1 MIVIDTNIVLD
12 AFVFDDPGSDAL
24 KAALEGRQIRWLT
37 TRPMRDELDRVLAY
51 PLIVKRL
58 LRGQRGADDV
68 LAQFDAKAEIVEVA
82 ARAPM
87 RCRDPDDQ
95 TFVALARAHKAA
107 LLSKDRALLCLS
119 KRLLAQGVRV
129 QSSFEISP

>member
-12 AFVFDDPGSDAL
+12 AFVFDDPGSVAL
-24 KAALEGRQIRWLT
+24 KAALEGRQIRWLA
-37 TRPMRDELDRVLAY
+37 TRPMRDELERVLAY
-51 PLIVKRL
+51 PLIVRRL
-58 LRGQRGADDV
+58 LRGQRGADEV

-95 TFVALARAHKAA
+95 KFVDLALAHKAA

-129 QSSFEISP
+129 QSSFEIST

>member
-12 AFVFDDPGSDAL
+12 AFVFDDPGSVAL
-24 KAALEGRQIRWLT
+24 EAALEGRQIRWLA
-37 TRPMRDELDRVLAY
+37 TRPMRDELERVLAY

-58 LRGQRGADDV
+58 LRGQRGADEV

-95 TFVALARAHKAA
+95 KFVDLALAHKAA

>member
-51 PLIVKRL
+51 PLIVRRL
-58 LRGQRGADDV
+58 LRGQRGADEV

-95 TFVALARAHKAA
+95 KFVDLALAHKAA

>member
-1 MIVIDTNIVLD
+1 MIVIDTNLVLD
-12 AFVFDDPGSDAL
+12 ACVFDDPGSVAL
-24 KAALEGRQIRWLT
+24 EAALEGRQIRWLA
-37 TRPMRDELDRVLAY
+37 TRPMRDELERVLAY

-95 TFVALARAHKAA
+95 KFVDLALAHKAA

>member
-12 AFVFDDPGSDAL
+12 AFVFDDPGSVAL
-24 KAALEGRQIRWLT
+24 KAALDSRQIRWLA
-37 TRPMRDELDRVLAY
+37 TRPMRDELERVLAY

-95 TFVALARAHKAA
+95 KFVDLALAHQAA

>member
-12 AFVFDDPGSDAL
+12 AFVFDDPGSVAL
-24 KAALEGRQIRWLT
+24 KAALEGRQIRWLA
-37 TRPMRDELDRVLAY
+37 TRPMRDELERVLAY
-51 PLIVKRL
+51 PLIVRRL

-95 TFVALARAHKAA
+95 KFVDLALAHKAA

>member
-12 AFVFDDPGSDAL
+12 AFVFDDPGSVAL
-24 KAALEGRQIRWLT
+24 KAALDVRQVRWLAT
-37 TRPMRDELDRVLAY
+37 QPMRDELARVLSY

-58 LRGQRGADDV
+58 LRAGRSAAEV
-68 LAQFDAKAEIVEVA
+68 LAQFDARAEIVDVA
-82 ARAPM
+82 ARAAM

-95 TFVALARAHKAA
+95 KFVDLALAYKAA

-129 QSSFEISP
+129 QAHH

>member
-12 AFVFDDPGSDAL
+12 AFVFDDPGSIPL
-24 KAALEGRQIRWLT
+24 KAALEGRQIRWLA
-37 TRPMRDELDRVLAY
+37 TRPMREELERVLAY

-58 LRGQRGADDV
+58 LRAGRGAAEV
-68 LAQFDAKAEIVEVA
+68 LAQFDSRAEVVA
-82 ARAPM
+82 VAGRANI

-95 TFVALARAHKAA
+95 KFVDLALAYRAA

-129 QSSFEISP
+129 QAQH

>member
-95 TFVALARAHKAA
+95 KFVDLALAHKAA

>member
-24 KAALEGRQIRWLT
+24 KAALEGQQIRWLA
-37 TRPMRDELDRVLAY
+37 TRPMRDELERVLAY
-51 PLIVKRL
+51 PLIVRRL
-58 LRGQRGADDV
+58 LRGQRGADEV

-95 TFVALARAHKAA
+95 KFVDLALAHKAA

>member
-95 TFVALARAHKAA
+95 KFVDLALAHKAA

-129 QSSFEISP
+129 QSSFEIST

>member
-12 AFVFDDPGSDAL
+12 AFVFDDPGSVAL
-24 KAALEGRQIRWLT
+24 EAALEGRQIRWLA
-37 TRPMRDELDRVLAY
+37 TRPMRDELERVLAY

-95 TFVALARAHKAA
+95 KFVDLALAHKAA

-129 QSSFEISP
+129 QSSLEISP

>member
-12 AFVFDDPGSDAL
+12 AFVFDDPGSVAL

-95 TFVALARAHKAA
+95 KFVDLALAHKAA

-129 QSSFEISP
+129 QSSFEIST

>member
-12 AFVFDDPGSDAL
+12 AFVFDDPGSVAL
-24 KAALEGRQIRWLT
+24 KAALEGRQIRWLA
-37 TRPMRDELDRVLAY
+37 TRPMRDELERVLAY
-51 PLIVKRL
+51 PLIVRRL
-58 LRGQRGADDV
+58 LRGQRGADEV

-95 TFVALARAHKAA
+95 KFVDLALAHKAA

>member
-12 AFVFDDPGSDAL
+12 AFVFDDPGSVAL
-24 KAALEGRQIRWLT
+24 KAALEGRQIRWLA
-37 TRPMRDELDRVLAY
+37 TRPMRDELERVLAY
-51 PLIVKRL
+51 PLIVRRL
-58 LRGQRGADDV
+58 LRGQRGADEV

-95 TFVALARAHKAA
+95 KFVDLALAHKAA

-129 QSSFEISP
+129 QSSFEISR

>member
-24 KAALEGRQIRWLT
+24 KAALEGLQIRWLA
-37 TRPMRDELDRVLAY
+37 TRPMRDELERVLAY
-51 PLIVKRL
+51 PLIVRRL
-58 LRGQRGADDV
+58 LRGQRGADEV

-95 TFVALARAHKAA
+95 KFVDLALAHKAA

>member
-24 KAALEGRQIRWLT
+24 KAALEGRQIRWLA
-37 TRPMRDELDRVLAY
+37 TRPMRDELERVLAY
-51 PLIVKRL
+51 PLIVRRL
-58 LRGQRGADDV
+58 LRGQRGADEV

-95 TFVALARAHKAA
+95 KFVDLALAHKAA

>member
-12 AFVFDDPGSDAL
+12 AFVFDDPGSAGL
-24 KAALEGRQIRWLT
+24 KAALDGRQIRWLAT
-37 TRPMRDELDRVLAY
+37 PPMREELERVLGY

-58 LRGQRGADDV
+58 ARAGRGAAEV
-68 LAQFDAKAEIVEVA
+68 LAQFDSRAEIVEVA
-82 ARAPM
+82 ARAAM

-95 TFVALARAHKAA
+95 KFVDLALAHKAA

-119 KRLLAQGVRV
+119 KRLLALGVRA
-129 QSSFEISP
+129 QAHFD

>member
-24 KAALEGRQIRWLT
+24 KAALEGRQIRWLA

-95 TFVALARAHKAA
+95 KFVDLALAHKAA

>member
-1 MIVIDTNIVLD
+1 MIVVDTNIVLD
-12 AFVFDDPGSDAL
+12 AFVFDDPGSVAL
-24 KAALEGRQIRWLT
+24 KAALEGRQIRWLA
-37 TRPMRDELDRVLAY
+37 TRPMRDELERVLAY

-58 LRGQRGADDV
+58 LRGQRGADEV

-95 TFVALARAHKAA
+95 KFVDLALAHKAA

>member
-12 AFVFDDPGSDAL
+12 AFVFDDPGSVAL
-24 KAALEGRQIRWLT
+24 KAALDSRQIRWLA
-37 TRPMRDELDRVLAY
+37 TRPMRDELERVLAY

-95 TFVALARAHKAA
+95 KFVDLALAHKAA

>member
-12 AFVFDDPGSDAL
+12 AFVFDDPGSVAL
-24 KAALEGRQIRWLT
+24 EAALEGRQIRWLA
-37 TRPMRDELDRVLAY
+37 TRPMRDELERVLAY

-95 TFVALARAHKAA
+95 KFVDLALAHKAA

>member
-12 AFVFDDPGSDAL
+12 AFVFDDPGSVAL
-24 KAALEGRQIRWLT
+24 KAALEGRQIRWLA
-37 TRPMRDELDRVLAY
+37 TRPMRDELERVLAY

-95 TFVALARAHKAA
+95 KFVDLALAHKAA

>member
-12 AFVFDDPGSDAL
+12 AFVFDDPGSVAL
-24 KAALEGRQIRWLT
+24 KAALEGRQIRWLAT
-37 TRPMRDELDRVLAY
+37 QPMRDELERVLAY

-58 LRGQRGADDV
+58 LRAGRGAAEV
-68 LAQFDAKAEIVEVA
+68 LAQFDRQAQIVDVA
-82 ARAPM
+82 VRAAM

-95 TFVALARAHKAA
+95 KFVDLALARQAG

-119 KRLLAQGVRV
+119 KRLLALGVRV
-129 QSSFEISP
+129 RANFD

>member
-24 KAALEGRQIRWLT
+24 KAALEGRQIRWLA
-37 TRPMRDELDRVLAY
+37 TRPMRDELERVLAY

-58 LRGQRGADDV
+58 LRGQRGAAEV
-68 LAQFDAKAEIVEVA
+68 LAQFDALTEIVEVA
-82 ARAPM
+82 AWANI

-95 TFVALARAHKAA
+95 KFVDLAVAHRAG

-119 KRLLAQGVRV
+119 KRLLALGARTQPNFGV
-129 QSSFEISP
+129 SP

>member
-24 KAALEGRQIRWLT
+24 KAALEGQQIRWLA
-37 TRPMRDELDRVLAY
+37 TRPMRDELERVLAY
-51 PLIVKRL
+51 PLIVRRL
-58 LRGQRGADDV
+58 LRGQRGADEV

-95 TFVALARAHKAA
+95 KFVDLALAHKAA

-129 QSSFEISP
+129 QSSFEIST

>member
-24 KAALEGRQIRWLT
+24 KAALEGRQIRWLAT
-37 TRPMRDELDRVLAY
+37 LPMRDELERVLAY
-51 PLIVKRL
+51 PLIVRRL

-95 TFVALARAHKAA
+95 KFVDLALAHKAA

-129 QSSFEISP
+129 QSSFEIST

>member
-12 AFVFDDPGSDAL
+12 AFVFDDPGSVAL
-24 KAALEGRQIRWLT
+24 EAALEGRQIRWLA
-37 TRPMRDELDRVLAY
+37 TRPMRDELERVLAY
-51 PLIVKRL
+51 PLIVRRL
-58 LRGQRGADDV
+58 LRGQRGADEV

-95 TFVALARAHKAA
+95 KFVDLALAHKAA

>member
-12 AFVFDDPGSDAL
+12 AFVFDDASTGAL
-24 KAALEGRQIRWLT
+24 KAALDGKQIVWLAT
-37 TRPMRDELDRVLAY
+37 QPMRDELERVLSY

-58 LRGQRGADDV
+58 LRAQRGAADV
-68 LAQFDAKAEIVEVA
+68 LAQFDGRVQIVEVA
-82 ARAPM
+82 PRASI

-95 TFVALARAHKAA
+95 KFVDLALAHTAS

-119 KRLLAQGVRV
+119 RRLLAHGVRTQANYHV
-129 QSSFEISP
+129 SP

>member
-12 AFVFDDPGSDAL
+12 AFVFDDPGSVAL
-24 KAALEGRQIRWLT
+24 KAALDSRQIRWLA
-37 TRPMRDELDRVLAY
+37 TRPMRDELERVLAY

-58 LRGQRGADDV
+58 LRGQRGADEV

-95 TFVALARAHKAA
+95 KFVDLALAHKAA

>member
-12 AFVFDDPGSDAL
+12 AFVFDDPGSVAL
-24 KAALEGRQIRWLT
+24 EAALEGRQIRWLA
-37 TRPMRDELDRVLAY
+37 TRPMRDELERVLAY

-95 TFVALARAHKAA
+95 KFVDLALAHKAA

-129 QSSFEISP
+129 QSSFKISP